1 MDYPTN
7 YRYTKEHEWVELDG
21 NRAKVGITAH
31 AQSELGDVVFV
42 ELPAVQT
49 KLNRGDALGTVESVK
64 AVSDVYSPVGGKVV
78 EVNTA
83 LEEAPETINA
93 DPHGTG
99 WLVVIELDDPSE
111 VDSLLDAAAYKNLI
125 AEE

>member
-111 VDSLLDAAAYKNLI
+111 VDSLLDAAAYKSLI